1 MNGEENNEFSIV
13 PEYIYQDR
21 ASTHKSTGRYHKSR
35 SHVLS
40 SYLDE
45 PLKHKNDIFMETKDF
60 LCIYDGYPKA
70 KIHLLIIPKKSYLAC
85 NGIDNLTWNDY
96 THVMKLHKLARHI
109 ESSLSM
115 QIVVSSGS
123 SSATS
128 LDSST
133 KSITNSTNSH
143 KKVLIMHCVSRSF
156 MSF

>member
-1 MNGEENNEFSIV
+1 MNAEENNEFDIV

-21 ASTHKSTGRYHKSR
+21 ASTHKSTGGYHKSR

-45 PLKHKNDIFMETKDF
+45 PQKRKNDIFMETKDF

-70 KIHLLIIPKKSYLAC
+70 KIHLLIIPKKSYLTC

-96 THVMKLHKLARHI
+96 TNVIKLHKLARHI

-115 QIVVSSGS
+115 QIAVSSSS

-133 KSITNSTNSH
+133 KINNSTNSH
-143 KKVLIMHCVSRSF
+143 KKVLIMYCVSRSF